1 MNHAF
6 KRLSALLAMLAPAGI
21 TLAQTDSAVDLAAV
35 SDASLTSAA
44 DELDPLK
51 KSFNNLY
58 YSLRN
63 QGGMSD
69 KDRPTVTL
77 LRERFSSFNETNP
90 EHQQGLMYELQ
101 LALWLK
107 DDPRIDHLYEGLMM
121 LNPDEAALGL
131 SWADYFFQKAD
142 YSRADRA
149 YDRLVNLY
157 PENTEIRLTHSRQ
170 LKERNLYA
178 RAITILQRYEFDF
191 GEFPEAAVLLSDA
204 LFADHRFEEAI
215 SVLESIPDD
224 VSDQKRPFKD
234 AAEASLVDL
243 KQYLEYWQQEQEIR
257 AREEEANDLPRAEII
272 TTRGLIVVELFEN
285 EAPNTVANFIA
296 LSEEKFYAGTRF
308 HNVLPNLLAQAGDP
322 YSKPGATGILGDG
335 TPGYYI
341 RDEHF
346 AENHRKHFAGSLAMA
361 KSPIPNTA
369 GCQFYF
375 THTPLPMFNGKNTVF
390 GRILSGLNTARLL
403 QQDDRIEVINI
414 VRKRDHDYIPEKI
427 PLSAGPT
434 RIELN
439 SKTSDFI
446 DPGDKQNKQE

>member
-1 MNHAF
+1 MNHTY
-6 KRLSALLAMLAPAGI
+6 KRLAALLAMFAPVGVA
-21 TLAQTDSAVDLAAV
+21 LAQSDLTVDLAAV
-35 SDASLTSAA
+35 SESSLTSAA
-44 DELDPLK
+44 DELKPLK

-58 YSLRN
+58 YSLKN

-69 KDRPTVTL
+69 KDRPAVTL
-77 LRERFSSFNETNP
+77 LRERFSSFNQTNP
-90 EHQQGLMYELQ
+90 EHQSGLMYELQ

-107 DDPRIDHLYEGLMM
+107 DDPRIDQLYEGLTM
-121 LNPDEAALGL
+121 LNPEEAALGL

-142 YSRADRA
+142 YTRADRA

-157 PENTEIRLTHSRQ
+157 PENTEIRLKHSRQ

-178 RAITILQRYEFDF
+178 RAITILQRYEFNF
-191 GEFPEAAVLLSDA
+191 GEFPEAAVLLSDS

-215 SVLESIPDD
+215 SVLESIPDN
-224 VSDQKRPFKD
+224 VPEQKRRFKE

-243 KQYLEYWQQEQEIR
+243 RQYLDYWQLEQEIR
-257 AREEEANDLPRAEII
+257 ASEEEANDLPRAEII

-296 LSEEKFYAGTRF
+296 LSEEKFYSGTRF

-322 YSKPGATGILGDG
+322 FSKPGATGILGDG

-390 GRILSGLNTARLL
+390 GRILSGLNTARLM

-414 VRKRDHDYIPEKI
+414 VRKRDHDYIPEK
-427 PLSAGPT
+427 LSLSTGPT
-434 RIELN
+434 LIEVGT
-439 SKTSDFI
+439 KTSDFV
-446 DPGDKQNKQE
+446 DPVDKQNQQD